1 MTRASTGRMP
11 APLNSPQHEN
21 GERVLT
27 RRFVA
32 VVTITIFIVFTLSVL
47 GLWRTATTVRLDT
60 TVVPFSAAIIM
71 LLAGWA
77 YCSRD
82 RRISETCFVMFWT
95 VTVTNILNLPMF
107 VVARL
112 KLPFQDSQ
120 LVAFDRWLGFELPQV
135 LALQQSY
142 PATFMLVASC
152 YNLLLP
158 LLVVSITLPTFLGC
172 GRGVREFFIAL
183 FVSGTIGLIL
193 FYLFPAEGVH
203 ERYGVPPS
211 ASQALFLETLYAVR
225 REQSYALDI
234 SFRAGLVYFPSFH
247 AILAIL
253 SVFALRQIPLLL
265 ALAAPVGALVVLSTV
280 LTANH
285 YPCDTLAGA
294 VVAVLSCLVAKKL
307 EPLVSGSGSCS
318 KRE

>member
-1 MTRASTGRMP
+1 MTRVSAGCMP
-11 APLNSPQHEN
+11 DPLNSPQHETR
-21 GERVLT
+21 ERVLT

-32 VVTITIFIVFTLSVL
+32 VVTITILIVSTLSVL
-47 GLWRTATTVRLDT
+47 GLWWTATLVRLDT
-60 TVVPFSAAIIM
+60 AVVPMSAAAVM
-71 LLAGWA
+71 LLLGRA
-77 YCSRD
+77 YCSRNQ
-82 RRISETCFVMFWT
+82 RISETCFVMFWT
-95 VTVTNILNLPMF
+95 VAVTNILNLPMF

-120 LVAFDRWLGFELPQV
+120 LVAFDQWLGLELPQV

-142 PATFMLVASC
+142 PTTFTFIASC

-158 LLVVSITLPTFLGC
+158 LLVVAVTLPTFLGR

-203 ERYGVPPS
+203 QRYGVPPS

-225 REQSYALDI
+225 SEQSYALDI

-247 AILAIL
+247 TILAIL
-253 SVFALRQIPLLL
+253 SVFALRQVPLLF

-280 LTANH
+280 ATANH
-285 YPCDTLAGA
+285 YPCDTLVG
-294 VVAVLSCLVAKKL
+294 VVIAVLSCLVAMKI
-307 EPLVSGSGSCS
+307 EPLVSGPTSLS
-318 KRE
+318 ET

>member
-1 MTRASTGRMP
+1 MTRASTCRM
-11 APLNSPQHEN
+11 ADLRGTSQHETR
-21 GERVLT
+21 ERVLT

-32 VVTITIFIVFTLSVL
+32 VVTTTILVISMLSVI
-47 GLWRTATTVRLDT
+47 GLWWTATSIRLDT
-60 TVVPFSAAIIM
+60 TIVPLSAAIVM
-71 LLAGWA
+71 LLFGRA
-77 YCSRD
+77 YSLRD
-82 RRISETCFVMFWT
+82 QKISETCFVMFWT
-95 VTVTNILNLPMF
+95 VAVTNVLNLPMF

-120 LVAFDRWLGFELPQV
+120 LVAFDQWLGLELPQV

-142 PATFMLVASC
+142 PAAFSFVASC

-158 LLVVSITLPTFLGC
+158 LLVVSVTLPTFLGR

-183 FVSGTIGLIL
+183 FMSGTIGLAL
-193 FYLFPAEGVH
+193 FCLFPAEGVH
-203 ERYGVPPS
+203 DRYQVPPS

-253 SVFALRQIPLLL
+253 SVFALRQLPLLL
-265 ALAAPVGALVVLSTV
+265 GLAAPVGALVVLSTV
-280 LTANH
+280 ATANH
-285 YPCDTLAGA
+285 YPCDTLVGV
-294 VVAVLSCLVAKKL
+294 VVAVFSCVVAMKV
-307 EPLVSGSGSCS
+307 EPLVSGSTSS
-318 KRE
+318 RKR